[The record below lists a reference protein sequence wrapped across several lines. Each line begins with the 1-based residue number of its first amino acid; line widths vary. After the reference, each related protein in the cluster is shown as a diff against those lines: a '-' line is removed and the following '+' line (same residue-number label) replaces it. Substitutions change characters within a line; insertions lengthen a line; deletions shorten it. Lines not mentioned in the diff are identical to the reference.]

1 MKDVPS
7 LNVGVRYKKPYLKP
21 AASLEPKINHQ
32 RKRKRRRKE
41 GATLKKKQS
50 KFNTYLGKS
59 IFISLIYAF

>member
-41 GATLKKKQS
+41 GATLKKKT
-50 KFNTYLGKS
+50 K
-59 IFISLIYAF
+59 

>member
-32 RKRKRRRKE
+32 RNASGGEKKE
-41 GATLKKKQS
+41 QH
-50 KFNTYLGKS
+50 
-59 IFISLIYAF
+59 